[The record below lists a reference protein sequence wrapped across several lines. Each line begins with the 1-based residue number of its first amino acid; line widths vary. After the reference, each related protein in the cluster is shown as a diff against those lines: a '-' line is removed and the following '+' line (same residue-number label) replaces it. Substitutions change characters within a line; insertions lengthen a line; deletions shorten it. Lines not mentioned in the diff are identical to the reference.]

1 MDCSLPPSTF
11 LHTHFNYILNF
22 VKRQH
27 RRLNAR
33 RALYVAGE
41 QQTTQIAPIRTRLLT
56 GRNLSKWSLG
66 AVKPFIW
73 QITRCKKLHYILQN
87 FHLTIMEQGK
97 KIHFDEKKSDR
108 NLFKVNQVCLDSRS
122 LACLYKKY
130 NQFLIFL
137 KTFQKFVCFV
147 TLRNEEESFFFISSL
162 VKKVK

>member
-1 MDCSLPPSTF
+1 MDCSCPFNIFAHTLQLHFEFCEKVAQKTKCPPRT
-11 LHTHFNYILNF
+11 L
-22 VKRQH
+22 
-27 RRLNAR
+27 RRWGTAN
-33 RALYVAGE
+33 
-41 QQTTQIAPIRTRLLT
+41 QIAPIRTRLLT

-97 KIHFDEKKSDR
+97 KKIHFDEKKSDR
-108 NLFKVNQVCLDSRS
+108 NLFKVNYVCLDSRS
-122 LACLYKKY
+122 LACLYKKH

-147 TLRNEEESFFFISSL
+147 TLRNEEESFFFYQQPC
-162 VKKVK
+162 